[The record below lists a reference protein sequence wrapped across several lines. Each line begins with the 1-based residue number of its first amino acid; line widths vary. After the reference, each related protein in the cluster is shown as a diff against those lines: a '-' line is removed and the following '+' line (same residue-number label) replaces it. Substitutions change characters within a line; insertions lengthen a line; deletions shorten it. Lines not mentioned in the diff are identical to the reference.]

1 MVISFQGHGISRVVP
16 LDSPE
21 KYVSPQIN
29 RCATGQ
35 VLQTQ
40 GPTRPL
46 HRSAVRRKKQRLTQA
61 DDNWKGISSG
71 GEGGSQANHS
81 PPQKGQRAR
90 LGRQTRAKSKQRDS
104 QTSATVTP
112 WKRAARSARAR
123 LPLLLNTLAPAAGP
137 ASLEALGLGPPP
149 LASWCCCP
157 QDLEAAVGGLLS
169 WVASSRSG
177 VEESDCP
184 SLDRMPNLWL
194 REEPGK
200 QASGL

>member
-1 MVISFQGHGISRVVP
+1 MIPFQGRGISRVVP

-29 RCATGQ
+29 RCATGH

-71 GEGGSQANHS
+71 RAGGGGGFQANHS

-137 ASLEALGLGPPP
+137 ASLEALGLGPPHWP
-149 LASWCCCP
+149 HGT
-157 QDLEAAVGGLLS
+157 AAPRTWRLLWGAFS
-169 WVASSRSG
+169 AG
-177 VEESDCP
+177 
-184 SLDRMPNLWL
+184 SLVQGQEWRNLTV
-194 REEPGK
+194 P
-200 QASGL
+200 A